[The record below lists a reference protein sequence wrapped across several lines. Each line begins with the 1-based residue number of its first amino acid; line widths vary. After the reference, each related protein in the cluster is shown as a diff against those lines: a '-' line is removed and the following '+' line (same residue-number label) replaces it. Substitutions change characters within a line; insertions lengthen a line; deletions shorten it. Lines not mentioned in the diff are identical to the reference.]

1 MRMRMRRLLVL
12 MFVDIRRALC
22 ANNSRALLPPMGWR
36 SWNCFYADISDAKIR
51 SQIDALVKPRDSVGT
66 TLYSLGYTSIGI
78 DEGWEAWYDQT
89 KHETHDPHGVPQV
102 NTERFP
108 NMEGL
113 VNYGHAKGV
122 QMGFYLN
129 GCGANERVE
138 KRINYEGDVKA
149 TLAWGFDGVK
159 IDSCGAQKNMS
170 LYYSLFN
177 QTGKAIEVENC
188 HQGQNITD
196 GGNPGQMG
204 EGWCPYNFFRTSGDI
219 VNEWDRVMSN
229 LMTVVPFLSSA
240 PRHDQIKNASRVE
253 LPLSRPGCWAC
264 ECAGSPTLIEPHPSP
279 LEPPSPLGPP
289 FAHVLPSPGPQ
300 LSPC

>member
-1 MRMRMRRLLVL
+1 MRPTIMRMRMRRPLVL

-22 ANNSRALLPPMGWR
+22 ANNSRALLPPMDGG
-36 SWNCFYADISDAKIR
+36 WNCFYADISDAKIR

-170 LYYSLFN
+170 LYCSLFN

-188 HQGQNITD
+188 HQGRNITVWQPGANGRGMVPLFLPHLGRHRQPMGSGHVQSDD
-196 GGNPGQMG
+196 G
-204 EGWCPYNFFRTSGDI
+204 RA
-219 VNEWDRVMSN
+219 
-229 LMTVVPFLSSA
+229 VPL
-240 PRHDQIKNASRVE
+240 
-253 LPLSRPGCWAC
+253 LPLLDTTGSERLPRRVAHALDTGHVSVLARRPRQD
-264 ECAGSPTLIEPHPSP
+264 HPSP
-279 LEPPSPLGPP
+279 
-289 FAHVLPSPGPQ
+289 
-300 LSPC
+300 